1 MKKRRYMPMN
11 QVVRLARSLGHAHA
25 RWWYVLGGHKIEA
38 KARADAEERAL
49 RKLAYAIAF
58 TVARMNQRAVER
70 VRKERDA
77 KQGRVPGKL
86 THRPF
91 ELLERVTSQ

>member
-11 QVVRLARSLGHAHA
+11 QVRRLAYCLGHAHA
-25 RWWYVLGGHKIEA
+25 RWWYVAGGHKVEA
-38 KARADAEERAL
+38 QARADAEERAL

-58 TVARMNQRAVER
+58 TVVRMNQRAVER
-70 VRKERDA
+70 KRKEQDA
-77 KQGRVPGKL
+77 RVGRVPGKL

-91 ELLERVTSQ
+91 ELLKQH